1 MLRNA
6 LVAIGVLLILAGI
19 VNVLAGFGP
28 PSLPLFVIGA
38 ILVICVVYEPWR
50 YKEIVSR
57 PKAGWRPTGERFVDP
72 ETGRL
77 TEVHYDAAT
86 GQRHYV
92 EVNKE

>member
-6 LVAIGVLLILAGI
+6 LIAIGVLLILAGI
-19 VNVLAGFGP
+19 ASVLAGFESR
-28 PSLPLFVIGA
+28 SLPLFLIGA
-38 ILVICVVYEPWR
+38 ILIVGMVYEPWR
-50 YKEIVSR
+50 YKKIDSR
-57 PKAGWRPTGERFVDP
+57 PKAGWQPTGERFVDP

-77 TEVHYDAAT
+77 TEVHYDPAT